1 MIKLKKHKTPYPNP
15 QDYGNWRACPGVPM
29 SSELNNIFSERTEDE
44 SKYNNRLLYCST
56 TDMAWIV
63 CLHKAGIIDREA
75 AAEVLHGLNQL
86 LEEEDEEEGSPFT
99 GLNINSGKNGQ
110 GGEVSLIPVLEN
122 DEDLGSLINLG
133 RTMQE
138 PMSRMQ
144 MRDQMIDFFD
154 YYLTFMDDIITF
166 AETNAETIMQGHTHF
181 SQANPITLAN
191 YALSLFDNMHRGLE
205 QLELS
210 YRLINKNSC
219 GCGATSGTVWPV
231 DRLYLSDLLGFDE
244 LLEVTYDC
252 EASQDHTMHLMF
264 SLANIANTLS
274 KFSMDIEIWG
284 LEEIDM
290 VRIDRSL
297 AGVSSM
303 MPQKCHNGVVE
314 YLRNDICNLLATM
327 FAGVLLTKGEP
338 HGDVTAMFTFP
349 LKGIEALAN
358 GKAIVRMSDMFMKNL
373 HPQKENMLEH
383 VRQGY
388 SCMTEL
394 VVYLVREKGYGGRR
408 AHRICATLVRMARDR
423 KIKAPDLTG
432 QMLDEAAGQCGEESP
447 GMTTAQIQKCLDPV
461 EFIKNHNNIGGP
473 APSETA
479 KMVKKRREIIAKA
492 RKQQEIRR
500 NNITKGN
507 ELLQK
512 EVDAICH

>member
-1 MIKLKKHKTPYPNP
+1 MTINQKTKNTQEKIQLRKYKTPYPNLN
-15 QDYGNWRACPGVPM
+15 DYGNWRACPGVLVSDKM
-29 SSELNNIFSERTEDE
+29 ENIARDRKKDE
-44 SKYNNRLLYCST
+44 EKYNDRLVYCSK
-56 TDMAWIV
+56 TDLAWMV
-63 CLHKAGIIDREA
+63 CLYKAG
-75 AAEVLHGLNQL
+75 VLDQETTAKVLRGLQKL
-86 LEEEDEEEGSPFT
+86 L
-99 GLNINSGKNGQ
+99 NSNDKGP
-110 GGEVSLIPVLEN
+110 GGEVSLIPVLDN

-138 PMSRMQ
+138 PMSRLQ

-154 YYLTFMDDIITF
+154 YYLNFMTGIASF
-166 AETNAETIMQGHTHF
+166 AAANADTIMPGHTHF

-191 YALSLFDNMHRGLE
+191 YALSIFDNMHRGLE

-210 YRLINKNSC
+210 YKLINKNSG

-231 DRLYLSDLLGFDE
+231 DRLYLTELLGFDE

-274 KFSMDIEIWG
+274 KLTMDLEIWG

-290 VRIDRSL
+290 VRIDSSL

-303 MPQKCHNGVVE
+303 MPQKSHNGIIE
-314 YLRNDICNLLATM
+314 YQRNDICDLLGTM
-327 FAGVLLTKGEP
+327 LTGVLRTKGEP

-349 LKGIEALAN
+349 VKGIEALAN
-358 GKAIVRMSDMFMKNL
+358 AKAIIRQSDLFLEKI
-373 HPQKENMLEH
+373 HVQKENMLEH

-388 SCMTEL
+388 SCMTE
-394 VVYLVREKGYGGRR
+394 VVVHLIRDKGYGGRR
-408 AHRICATLVRMARDR
+408 AHRICAHLVRLARER

-432 QMLDEAAGQCGEESP
+432 QMLDEAARLCGEEP
-447 GMTTAQIQKCLDPV
+447 PNLNTTVLQKCLDPV
-461 EFIKNHNNIGGP
+461 EFINNHHNIGGP

-479 KMVKKRREIIAKA
+479 RMVKHRRIIIAAAKERQENRRERIRQGEKLLKKEIA
-492 RKQQEIRR
+492 
-500 NNITKGN
+500 
-507 ELLQK
+507 
-512 EVDAICH
+512 AICV